1 MLALDVRLPF
11 KDVASVNISIDS
23 AANELLYWLAVHFK
37 WDTDRET
44 ERQRDRENATQNE
57 DAIFKMK
64 SSQDFLSIAGNVSV
78 SFGCVCVCVCSFF
91 RFFFV
96 FWQLVM
102 AVFGR
107 GFGNLNSFTALSL
120 WWNCMGV
127 MATLVSADANMLYF
141 FLLLLILRPTIS
153 FKMRYFNI
161 FYKSMIWKTKR
172 KLVRDFW
179 IERIIFSWWNRRFC
193 FFWKYFWLKRHFSHA
208 WPLNLNSRL
217 IFFSVD

>member
-1 MLALDVRLPF
+1 MKMPYSRWR
-11 KDVASVNISIDS
+11 VAKISFPS
-23 AANELLYWLAVHFK
+23 PA
-37 WDTDRET
+37 
-44 ERQRDRENATQNE
+44 
-57 DAIFKMK
+57 M
-64 SSQDFLSIAGNVSV
+64 SPFLSDV
-78 SFGCVCVCVCSFF
+78 CVCVCVLFF
-91 RFFFV
+91 DFFFV

-127 MATLVSADANMLYF
+127 MATLVSADANMSYF

-172 KLVRDFW
+172 KLVQDFW